1 LVPYEETDLRRFVRD
16 LGADH
21 LVIDDLQVDD
31 LEGLGWSG
39 SPVHLRHVADDLQ
52 RVEGGGI
59 DYLAARLPDGTPVA
73 KGGVDYV
80 DEPGQ
85 GSIYQLVTRAELRG
99 LGIGTRL
106 IREAEERIRAR
117 ALPVVRL
124 GVEVDNARARAL
136 YERLGYVATGER
148 PAAWEDMR
156 PDGSVFTYET
166 VLTEMKKRLG
176 PS

>member
-1 LVPYEETDLRRFVRD
+1 MPYEETDLRRFVRD

-39 SPVHLRHVADDLQ
+39 SPVHLEHVANDLQ
-52 RVEGGGI
+52 HVEGGGI

-80 DEPGQ
+80 YEPGQ

-106 IREAEERIRAR
+106 IREAEERIRDGRSPSPASASRSTTHVRASLRTAR
-117 ALPVVRL
+117 VR
-124 GVEVDNARARAL
+124 GDRRASR
-136 YERLGYVATGER
+136 RG
-148 PAAWEDMR
+148 EDMR

>member
-1 LVPYEETDLRRFVRD
+1 MPYEETELRRFVRD
-16 LGADH
+16 LGVDRLA
-21 LVIDDLQVDD
+21 IDDLQVDD

-39 SPVHLRHVADDLQ
+39 SPLHLEQVANDLRRVDDGE
-52 RVEGGGI
+52 V

-80 DEPGQ
+80 HEPGE
-85 GSIYQLVTRAELRG
+85 GSIYQLVTRVELRG

-106 IREAEERIRAR
+106 VVEAEERIRAR
-117 ALPVVRL
+117 GLPLARL
-124 GVEVDNARARAL
+124 GVEVDNPRARAL

-148 PAAWEDMR
+148 PAAWEAMR

-166 VLTEMKKRLG
+166 VLTEMKKQLG